1 MTIAPTMTLEC
12 MNTRTILMTT
22 TGHSQKGASTAMI
35 TEAYTD
41 MGTISM
47 GIRRSATT
55 PNWTTMTTMICGN
68 RSIAIFLLLFTILG
82 LRKYP
87 SLRTL
92 ATT

>member
-1 MTIAPTMTLEC
+1 MTIAPTTTLEC

-55 PNWTTMTTMICGN
+55 PNWTTMTMICGN
-68 RSIAIFLLLFTILG
+68 RSIATFLLLFTLLG